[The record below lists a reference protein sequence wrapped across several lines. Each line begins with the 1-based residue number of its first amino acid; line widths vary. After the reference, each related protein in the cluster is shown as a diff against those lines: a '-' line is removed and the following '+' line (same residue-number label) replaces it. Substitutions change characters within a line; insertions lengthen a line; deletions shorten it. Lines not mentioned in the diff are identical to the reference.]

1 MKELPSLEAVYIYLD
16 NFVRRE
22 KAKLPRGDAWLF
34 SYKIMK
40 AENMRLELLSVLL
53 DEANK
58 QKDVKEFHRQ
68 IRHFG
73 ELYFWNKRKKKN

>member
-1 MKELPSLEAVYIYLD
+1 MKSKKNIEPTGQSLVPFKNLDQLMKELPSLEAVYIYLD

-40 AENMRLELLSVLL
+40 AENMRLDYSVSC
-53 DEANK
+53 
-58 QKDVKEFHRQ
+58 
-68 IRHFG
+68 
-73 ELYFWNKRKKKN
+73 